1 MILDPASD
9 WDAVVIGAGPA
20 GSFAASLLARSG
32 RRTLLVERATFP
44 RTKVCGGCLAPAGVE
59 ALGNAGFA
67 AAPMAMVPRPRTENI
82 HKNLNTL
89 VANHQNHHSCG
100 NPHY

>member
-20 GSFAASLLARSG
+20 GSVAASLLARSG

-44 RTKVCGGCLAPAGVE
+44 RTKVCGGCSPAGSGPRERGLAAALDSIEPRAWTPCTSTPASPAPA
-59 ALGNAGFA
+59 
-67 AAPMAMVPRPRTENI
+67 T
-82 HKNLNTL
+82 
-89 VANHQNHHSCG
+89 
-100 NPHY
+100 

>member
-20 GSFAASLLARSG
+20 GSVAASLLARTG

-59 ALGNAGFA
+59 AAEA
-67 AAPMAMVPRPRTENI
+67 CSVVRAPV
-82 HKNLNTL
+82 NTL
-89 VANHQNHHSCG
+89 PARGFTGMSVHSAQTQERG
-100 NPHY
+100 TA